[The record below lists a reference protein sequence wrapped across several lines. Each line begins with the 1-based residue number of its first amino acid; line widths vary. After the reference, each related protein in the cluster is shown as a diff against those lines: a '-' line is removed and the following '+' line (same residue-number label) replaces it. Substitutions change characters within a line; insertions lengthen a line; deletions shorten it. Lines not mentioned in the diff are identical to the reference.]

1 MTAKDQTDALRKH
14 LLELLQDE
22 PAHAG
27 FDRATAD
34 LPADLRG
41 AKPAGQPHT
50 PWRLVEHM
58 RIAQRDILDFS
69 RNGRHKSPP
78 WPDGYWP
85 KEDAPA
91 SAKDWDRSLREYK
104 SDRQSMIELICAPD
118 ADLLAPIPHAPKKQT
133 LAREAMLL
141 ADHTA
146 YHLGQLI
153 LLRRLLGAWK
163 EA

>member
-1 MTAKDQTDALRKH
+1 MSNEEHIGTLRKH

-22 PAHAG
+22 PAHVS
-27 FDRATAD
+27 FKRATAD
-34 LPADLRG
+34 LPAALRG
-41 AKPAGQPHT
+41 AKPPGQPHT

-58 RIAQRDILDFS
+58 RIAQLDILEFS
-69 RNGRHKSPP
+69 RDGRHKSPP

-85 KEDAPA
+85 ADDAPA
-91 SAKDWDRSLREYK
+91 SAKEWQSALRDFG
-104 SDRQSMIELICAPD
+104 SDRQAMIDLISQPD
-118 ADLLAPIPHAPKKQT
+118 VDLLAPIPHAPKKQT

-146 YHLGQLI
+146 YHVGQLI

-163 EA
+163 DE